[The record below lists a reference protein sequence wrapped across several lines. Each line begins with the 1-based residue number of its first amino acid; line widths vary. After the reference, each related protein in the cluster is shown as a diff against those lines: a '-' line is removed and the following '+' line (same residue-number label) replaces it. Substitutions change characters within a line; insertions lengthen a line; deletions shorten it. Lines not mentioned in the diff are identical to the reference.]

1 MVMLAFL
8 YTTKK
13 QIPTP
18 GCQHVGLGRVPHE
31 LGNLLC
37 KVGPF
42 FPLIWLIGKGN
53 RSITRNCWGSMVGR
67 QKVRCWGNGSLA
79 LSDSK
84 MYFKSSMNE
93 KDIGP
98 EYSLEGLMLKLKL
111 QYFGHPMGT
120 HWNSL
125 KKPLMPG
132 KIEGRRRK
140 GQHRMGWLDGI
151 TVSMDI
157 SLSKLREM
165 VKDRGAWCAAVHE
178 VAKSWTWLSDWTTA
192 TIRIIP
198 RMSLNQGSFCC
209 LLGQSSWTCQKRM
222 QQFEHYFLQPHNLN
236 S

>member
-1 MVMLAFL
+1 MYRCERWTM
-8 YTTKK
+8 KK
-13 QIPTP
+13 AEHWRIDASELW
-18 GCQHVGLGRVPHE
+18 CWRRLLRVP
-31 LGNLLC
+31 
-37 KVGPF
+37 
-42 FPLIWLIGKGN
+42 WTAR
-53 RSITRNCWGSMVGR
+53 RSNQSILREINC
-67 QKVRCWGNGSLA
+67 
-79 LSDSK
+79 
-84 MYFKSSMNE
+84 
-93 KDIGP
+93 

-132 KIEGRRRK
+132 KIEGRRRR

-178 VAKSWTWLSDWTTA
+178 VAKSWAWLSDWTTA

-198 RMSLNQGSFCC
+198 RMSLNQGSFCP
-209 LLGQSSWTCQKRM
+209 LLGQSSWTCQKGCS
-222 QQFEHYFLQPHNLN
+222 NLN
-236 S
+236 ITSYSHIIGILKRICISFVVPYYIFVMVSFLTVFIARRVWDLSI